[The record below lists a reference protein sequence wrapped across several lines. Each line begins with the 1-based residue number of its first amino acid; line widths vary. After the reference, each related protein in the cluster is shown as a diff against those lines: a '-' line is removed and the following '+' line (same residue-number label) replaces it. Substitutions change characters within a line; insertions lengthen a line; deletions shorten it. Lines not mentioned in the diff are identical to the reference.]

1 MLSDISCDGES
12 LTREIEGCTGRDSNR
27 VGRRLRGKR
36 DLMVNLTRIVPGDL
50 AADRVDG
57 ATVEMEQSPTAEGP
71 DTSLV
76 GRRLGY

>member
-1 MLSDISCDGES
+1 LLSDISCDGES
-12 LTREIEGCTGRDSNR
+12 LTRGIEGCTGRDSNR

-36 DLMVNLTRIVPGDL
+36 DLMVNLIVPGDL

-57 ATVEMEQSPTAEGP
+57 ATKEMEQSPTAEGP

-76 GRRLGY
+76 GRRLE